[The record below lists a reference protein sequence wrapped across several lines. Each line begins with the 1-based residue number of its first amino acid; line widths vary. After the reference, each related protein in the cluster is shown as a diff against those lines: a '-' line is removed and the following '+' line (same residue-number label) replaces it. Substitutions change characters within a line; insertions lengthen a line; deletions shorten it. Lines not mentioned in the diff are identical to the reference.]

1 MDSLQGGNQL
11 FVPIDCFFRQL
22 VIAAQEAVL
31 DAQFLWHVL
40 NEIGPVEATAVI
52 LIDLSLIHI

>member
-40 NEIGPVEATAVI
+40 NEIGPVEA
-52 LIDLSLIHI
+52 LSLIHI